1 MKIYGWN
8 DKFDFGKYKGLILKD
23 VYETSPN
30 YIHWCLS
37 KVEWF
42 CLTEDAFE
50 NLSIVKQYTEA
61 SGRFAILGNSIYKK
75 RMDELQPFFD
85 LLLQQ
90 HTEKTEKLHSQN
102 SRSQDFFN
110 YDYREESYDNWLEEA
125 AGTDDPETM
134 NDVYWNLD

>member
-8 DKFDFGKYKGLILKD
+8 DKFDFGKFKDLILKD
-23 VYETSPN
+23 VYKISPN

-42 CLTEDAFE
+42 CLTEDAFQ
-50 NLSIVKQYTEA
+50 NLPIVKQYTEA
-61 SGRFAILGNSIYKK
+61 SGRFAILGDSIYKK

-90 HTEKTEKLHSQN
+90 HTEKTEILHSQE

-110 YDYREESYDNWLEEA
+110 YDYREESYDNWLADA